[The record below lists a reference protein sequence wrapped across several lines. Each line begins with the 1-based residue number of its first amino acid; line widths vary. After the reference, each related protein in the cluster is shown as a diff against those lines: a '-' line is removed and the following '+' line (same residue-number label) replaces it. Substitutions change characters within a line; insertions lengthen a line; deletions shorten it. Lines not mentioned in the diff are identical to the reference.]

1 MTEGYV
7 THVHA
12 DGPDKPIRD
21 EESHALASNN
31 KTRLDTLQAKVLSLE
46 AAHEYLNSS
55 DTWFGFRVPIGN
67 SNSAGEPVG
76 NLFRLKHMQEI
87 FKIGGY
93 MVKNDHS
100 RKKLHPSDHR
110 YYEDGSPVDFTG
122 AHGHY
127 QWGWGVG
134 LWYASWSDNNY
145 KYEAFDDR
153 RIPGVPCVYIPVGS
167 RSCSGYAALDR
178 TNNILVNYCNRTAQ
192 YRGGTNVADVD
203 TAWNTQLG
211 KPVINVAENSLQRY
225 AEKNGARWGATMYMV
240 VFMVGAL
247 MRIVFHNRNIQ
258 KSYNAAKTADGLFQG
273 GLGMGVDDVNGS
285 FNNQYATLD
294 IDALADKGDA
304 MGVFSYDC
312 KDGDTVK
319 LTIRNIPSFFGLK
332 NFYHYLWMML
342 HGVNI
347 VYTADGIQVWAIQK
361 WTGSAV
367 PTDDTTGMR
376 LIGTIPAASKEGWEF
391 VKRMNL
397 AHMMMFPLEIGGSE
411 STYYGDGIYRLNI
424 TSGLRGLLALGA
436 ACYGGSAG
444 SGCLFGSNGP
454 GDAWADYG
462 AAVCEAAEDWNTEPF
477 WVD

>member
-1 MTEGYV
+1 M
-7 THVHA
+7 
-12 DGPDKPIRD
+12 DKTKLSQIEDFARVG
-21 EESHALASNN
+21 SN
-31 KTRLDTLQAKVLSLE
+31 TRLLGFDKEGNKVGFVPY
-46 AAHEYLNSS
+46 AALTSKTEWCGCRWRKSDSS
-55 DTWFGFRVPIGN
+55 SEGEPIGN
-67 SNSAGEPVG
+67 LDMLAE
-76 NLFRLKHMQEI
+76 LKGVLGL
-87 FKIGGY
+87 GGY
-93 MVKNDHS
+93 LVQNDHT
-100 RKKLHPSDHR
+100 RQKLASDNHFKLANGGTAKL
-110 YYEDGSPVDFTG
+110 DGTM
-122 AHGHY
+122 GHY
-127 QWGWGVG
+127 MWGTGCN
-134 LWYASWSDNNY
+134 LYYATWEDDEYENEAVATSPMPGRWNY
-145 KYEAFDDR
+145 K
-153 RIPGVPCVYIPVGS
+153 VPIFS
-167 RSCSGYAALDR
+167 IAASGASALDR
-178 TNNILVNYCNRTAQ
+178 TNNILVSYCNRTAQ
-192 YRGGTNVADVD
+192 YRGGNNNADDD

-225 AEKNGARWGATMYMV
+225 AEKNGARWGASMYMV

-273 GLGMGVDDVNGS
+273 GLGMGVDNVNGS

-332 NFYHYLWMML
+332 NFYHYLLLML

-424 TSGLRGLLALGA
+424 TSGLRGLIALGTA
-436 ACYGGSAG
+436 GHGGDAG
-444 SGCLFGSNGP
+444 SGCLSGGSGP
-454 GDAWADYG
+454 GNAWAAGG
-462 AAVCEAAEDWNTEPF
+462 AAVCEAAEDWDTEPF